1 MFVTRAFVFVLIEF
15 RFCFPRADAVV
26 LLSPDPQL
34 HADWLDKEVEAA
46 QRRNQQPRQKHAPSD
61 PGSSSHMMRGM
72 LPREI
77 IQQLKAAQFS
87 SASVGG
93 SASGAPSLQNS
104 AANSTCTTVNSSAVN
119 SRHQSRRPSFSEF
132 THQSSGSS
140 SSHDRHSS
148 NSKSLSA
155 DQDD

>member
-1 MFVTRAFVFVLIEF
+1 VW
-15 RFCFPRADAVV
+15 FCFADGAS

-46 QRRNQQPRQKHAPSD
+46 QRRNQQPRQTHAPSD
-61 PGSSSHMMRGM
+61 PGSGAHMMRGM
-72 LPREI
+72 LPREL
-77 IQQLKAAQFS
+77 IQQLKAAQLT

-93 SASGAPSLQNS
+93 ASSASGS
-104 AANSTCTTVNSSAVN
+104 AVNSTCTTVNSSAVN
-119 SRHQSRRPSFSEF
+119 SRHQSRRPSFSEY
-132 THQSSGSS
+132 TQQSAS

-155 DQDD
+155 EQDD

>member
-1 MFVTRAFVFVLIEF
+1 MR
-15 RFCFPRADAVV
+15 RADGAV

-61 PGSSSHMMRGM
+61 PGSSSNMMRGM

-87 SASVGG
+87 STSVGG
-93 SASGAPSLQNS
+93 LATASAAASLQNS

-132 THQSSGSS
+132 TQSASGSGS

-155 DQDD
+155 EQDELMSSV